1 MDRGLIMAGRTDT
14 ARRIIHATP
23 EAIYDAFI
31 DPEAQ
36 ARWLPPAGMTGKFD
50 AFDPRPG
57 GRYCLTLT
65 YSGAH
70 AGAGKSSA
78 DADRVAGRFVELI
91 PGERI
96 VQTADFESD
105 DPAFAGTMTM
115 IWSLRL
121 APDGTEVTIEA
132 FDVPPGISAEDHATG
147 MASTLANLAAFL
159 E

>member
-1 MDRGLIMAGRTDT
+1 MAGRTDI
-14 ARRIIHATP
+14 ASRIIRATP
-23 EAIYDAFI
+23 EAISDAFVAA
-31 DPEAQ
+31 EAQ
-36 ARWLPPAGMTGKFD
+36 VRWLPPSGLTGTSD
-50 AFDPRPG
+50 MFDPRPG
-57 GRYCLTLT
+57 GQYRLTLT

-78 DADRVAGRFVELI
+78 DADRVEGRFVELI

-96 VQTADFESD
+96 VQTADFDSD

-115 IWSLRL
+115 TWSFRP
-121 APDGTEVTIEA
+121 ASGGTEVTIEA
-132 FDVPPGISAEDHATG
+132 FDVPPGISAEDHARG

>member
-1 MDRGLIMAGRTDT
+1 MPGRIDS
-14 ARRIIHATP
+14 ASRIIHATP

-31 DPEAQ
+31 DPDAQ
-36 ARWLPPAGMTGKFD
+36 ARWLPPTGMTGKFD
-50 AFDPRPG
+50 RFEPWPG
-57 GRYCLTLT
+57 GRYRLTLT
-65 YSGAH
+65 FTGEH
-70 AGAGKSSA
+70 VTAGKSSA
-78 DADRVAGRFVELI
+78 DADTVEGQLVELI

-115 IWSLRL
+115 TWSLR
-121 APDGTEVTIEA
+121 PVPGGTEVTIEA
-132 FDVPPGISAEDHATG
+132 FDVPPGISAEDHAQG

>member
-1 MDRGLIMAGRTDT
+1 MARRTDR
-14 ARRIIHATP
+14 ASRIVYATP
-23 EAIYDAFI
+23 AAIYGAFV

-36 ARWLPPAGMTGKFD
+36 ARWLPPAGMTGRFD

-57 GRYCLTLT
+57 GHYRLTLT
-65 YSGAH
+65 YSGSH
-70 AGAGKSSA
+70 AGGGKSAA

-115 IWSLRL
+115 IWSLR
-121 APDGTEVTIEA
+121 PVSDGTEVTIEA
-132 FDVPPGISAEDHATG
+132 FDVPPGISAEDHAQG

>member
-1 MDRGLIMAGRTDT
+1 MAGRTDT
-14 ARRIIHATP
+14 ARRIIRATP

-31 DPEAQ
+31 DPDAQ
-36 ARWLPPAGMTGKFD
+36 VRWLPPAGMTAKFD

-57 GRYCLTLT
+57 GHYRLTLI

-78 DADRVAGRFVELI
+78 DADRVVGRFVDLI

-96 VQTADFESD
+96 VQTAGFESD
-105 DPAFAGTMTM
+105 DPAFDGTMTM
-115 IWSLRL
+115 IWSLRP

-132 FDVPPGISAEDHATG
+132 FDVPPGISAEDHARG